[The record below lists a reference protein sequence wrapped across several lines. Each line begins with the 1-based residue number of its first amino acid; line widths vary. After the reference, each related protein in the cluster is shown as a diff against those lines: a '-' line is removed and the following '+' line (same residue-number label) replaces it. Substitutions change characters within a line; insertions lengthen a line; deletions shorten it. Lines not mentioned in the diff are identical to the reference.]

1 MQDQTCG
8 WGPGS
13 RYRGKSYVGGTT
25 WVRGKWKGSGHW
37 VRSENT
43 VWEIQRSWVGL
54 DTQGPALKQWAE
66 DVPSLSA
73 SDWTLSMK
81 IGDRDS
87 RVISNA

>member
-8 WGPGS
+8 PGPGS
-13 RYRGKSYVGGTT
+13 RCQGNSHVGGTT
-25 WVRGKWKGSGHW
+25 WVRGRWKGSGHW
-37 VRSENT
+37 VRSGNT

-54 DTQGPALKQWAE
+54 DMQGPALRQWTE

-81 IGDRDS
+81 IGDRDA